1 LKLACPTS
9 GFTTPYCT
17 NSCTQP
23 GTKSPLNRFEEDGCT
38 HKFGAKAYASEELI
52 AEMGAAFLQQVEENT
67 SAYIAN
73 WLAKL
78 KNDKTLV
85 VKAAGKAQ

>member
-1 LKLACPTS
+1 
-9 GFTTPYCT
+9 
-17 NSCTQP
+17 
-23 GTKSPLNRFEEDGCT
+23 
-38 HKFGAKAYASEELI
+38 
-52 AEMGAAFLQQVEENT
+52 MGAAFLQQVEENT